1 IVAFKKDEDGF
12 IINDIQAEKGDIF
25 LNQTLMKTI
34 QEKGQATLSD
44 INPKSGFDLI
54 SYAKIIGR
62 RKSIDGYIQEIV
74 RIDQKFIENLQLRF
88 NLDVVVLDKEFKPI
102 IATQPDFTLI
112 SPASF
117 QKGDTDKIKFITI
130 ENKEEPYSLLI
141 KPFDKENP
149 NIKLGL
155 ASSKKDIEATIKQ
168 INTTVFSVVAA
179 VIVLI
184 LVVLWIVSKIL
195 IRPLTHLM
203 SAVKSL
209 ESGEGNAYVPAE
221 SGTEIGELSKS
232 FNEMSKK

>member
-1 IVAFKKDEDGF
+1 KNIPNLKRIASDWLSAGYLDQISLFGKDGQLIVAFKKDEDGF

-102 IATQPDFTLI
+102 
-112 SPASF
+112 
-117 QKGDTDKIKFITI
+117 
-130 ENKEEPYSLLI
+130 
-141 KPFDKENP
+141 
-149 NIKLGL
+149 
-155 ASSKKDIEATIKQ
+155 
-168 INTTVFSVVAA
+168 
-179 VIVLI
+179 
-184 LVVLWIVSKIL
+184 
-195 IRPLTHLM
+195 
-203 SAVKSL
+203 
-209 ESGEGNAYVPAE
+209 
-221 SGTEIGELSKS
+221 
-232 FNEMSKK
+232 